1 MQWTVSSVRW
11 KIPPPFQSSWQL
23 FFLFPLQECG
33 SL

>member
-1 MQWTVSSVRW
+1 MDGKNCEMVNPPAFRSSL
-11 KIPPPFQSSWQL
+11 QL

>member
-1 MQWTVSSVRW
+1 MVNPPSCRSSRR
-11 KIPPPFQSSWQL
+11 L